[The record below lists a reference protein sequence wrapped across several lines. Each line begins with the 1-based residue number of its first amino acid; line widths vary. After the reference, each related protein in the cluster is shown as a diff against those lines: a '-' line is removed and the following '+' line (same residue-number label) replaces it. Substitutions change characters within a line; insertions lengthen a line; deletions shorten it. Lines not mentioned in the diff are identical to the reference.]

1 MNADPFQVQNVVRY
15 NAEKHQAEYPLA
27 AERIL
32 ESTCMDDTMDST
44 ETENNAIFLF
54 EESKK
59 LQKLCGMKPHKWLS
73 NSRKVLDQMP
83 FKERA
88 KKIDI
93 KDISYQQNLRNLTK
107 TLGIVWM
114 AEQDIFTILSN
125 DVDDDFNY
133 TKRNFLKRMLTL
145 FDPLGLLAPFTI
157 RSKPLM
163 QETWSAEID

>member
-1 MNADPFQVQNVVRY
+1 
-15 NAEKHQAEYPLA
+15 
-27 AERIL
+27 
-32 ESTCMDDTMDST
+32 
-44 ETENNAIFLF
+44 
-54 EESKK
+54 
-59 LQKLCGMKPHKWLS
+59 MKPHKWLS
-73 NSRKVLDQMP
+73 NSRKVLDQIP

-133 TKRNFLKRMLTL
+133 TKRNFLKRMSTL

-163 QETWSAEID
+163 QETWSAGID